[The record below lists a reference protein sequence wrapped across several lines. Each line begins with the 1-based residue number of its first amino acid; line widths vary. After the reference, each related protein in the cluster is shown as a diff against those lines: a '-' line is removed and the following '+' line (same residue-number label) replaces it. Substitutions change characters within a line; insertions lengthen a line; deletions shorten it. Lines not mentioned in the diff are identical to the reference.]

1 MVYISTVNDL
11 HKPQTLAV
19 AAAGKHVLSGK
30 PLATSMDDAAEMIHA
45 CRNAGVVMATNHHL
59 RHAATHKAMAERV
72 QAGALGQPLA
82 ARVFTQS
89 ICRSIY
95 RVGA

>member
-1 MVYISTVNDL
+1 
-11 HKPQTLAV
+11 
-19 AAAGKHVLSGK
+19 
-30 PLATSMDDAAEMIHA
+30 MDDAADMIHA

-82 ARVFTQS
+82 ARVFHAVYLPEHLQ
-89 ICRSIY
+89 
-95 RVGA
+95 VGA